1 MRRHKKI
8 IICWLIGV
16 IIILTFSYISGLQ
29 DDVYIEQYYEGVW
42 YKDVLSSIKYFLLWV
57 LPYWWLIIILIG
69 SLLGI
74 IIFLVTLL
82 LGHIKSK
89 TEY

>member
-8 IICWLIGV
+8 IICWLIG
-16 IIILTFSYISGLQ
+16 IIIVLTFSYFSGLQ

-42 YKDVLSSIKYFLLWV
+42 YKDVLNSIKYFLLWV

-69 SLLGI
+69 SVLGI
-74 IIFLVTLL
+74 IIFIVTLF
-82 LGHIKSK
+82 LGHIKNK